1 MMKRRSV
8 LREMLQL
15 AIILMGAV
23 ILVQCVSKKTENKEA
38 MNSTTIEKGTF
49 GYDADFLSKYQKV
62 ITLRSGDG
70 KSSLLICP
78 AYQGRVM
85 TSTADGDRGKS
96 FGWINYDLI
105 ASGKLQQHINPFGG
119 EDRFWIGPEGGQ
131 FSVFF
136 KPGSRFVLEDWYTP
150 GDIDTASYDLVEYDS
165 RHAVFTHNAHMQNY
179 SGYPFDFK
187 MDREIKLL
195 SRDEIEKI
203 LGMVPDLSVK
213 SVGYQSL
220 NSITNTGNKP
230 WTHETGAISIWM
242 LGMFAPSPSATI
254 VVPFKTSDEARPGP
268 VVNTKYFGEI
278 PGDRLKIE
286 DRVIFL
292 KADGKYRSK
301 IGLRPSRALPFAGS
315 YDEDNRALTIVHF
328 TIPEG
333 VTEYVNSMWEI
344 QDDPFG
350 GDLVNAY
357 NDGPVNGKALGPFYE
372 LESSS
377 PAAFLKPGESMKHL
391 HVTMH
396 FTGPEKDLDAISKA
410 VLGVGLDAIKK
421 AF

>member
-1 MMKRRSV
+1 MTSYRMGKLV
-8 LREMLQL
+8 VIF
-15 AIILMGAV
+15 IILAS
-23 ILVQCVSKKTENKEA
+23 LVQCTSKKGKKMEEKQA
-38 MNSTTIEKGTF
+38 VQFKKGTF
-49 GYDADFLSKYQKV
+49 GYDAAFLNKHQEV
-62 ITLRSGDG
+62 ITLQNESG
-70 KSSLLICP
+70 SSRLLVCP

-85 TSTADGDRGKS
+85 TSTADGDGGMS

-136 KPGSRFVLEDWYTP
+136 RPGTKFVLADWFTP
-150 GDIDTASYDLVEYDS
+150 GDVDTVAYKLVQSDS
-165 RHAVFTHNAHMQNY
+165 RHAAFTHNAHMQNY
-179 SGYPFDFK
+179 SGSDFYFR

-195 SRDEIEKI
+195 SDEEINKI
-203 LGMVPDLSVK
+203 LGLTPAPEVL

-220 NSITNTGNKP
+220 NKITNTGEKP
-230 WTHETGAISIWM
+230 WTHETGAISIWV
-242 LGMFAPSPSATI
+242 LGMFTPSPKATI
-254 VVPFKTSDEARPGP
+254 VVPFRTGDEALLGP
-268 VVNTKYFGEI
+268 VVNDKYFGAI
-278 PGDRLKIE
+278 PEDRLITG
-286 DRVIFL
+286 DGVIFL

-315 YDEDNRALTIVHF
+315 YDEEHQALTIVHF
-328 TIPEG
+328 TVPGGI
-333 VTEYVNSMWEI
+333 TEYVNSMWEI

-377 PAAFLKPGESMKHL
+377 PAAFLKPGESMEHL

-396 FTGPEKDLDAISKA
+396 FTGPKEELDKISKA
-410 VLGVGLDAIKK
+410 ALGVGLEEITA